1 MPDDQSSS
9 LLGEPE
15 DQSSS
20 GTVTGD
26 KTSPVVV
33 TPLLEVSDDP
43 SLSLVE

>member
-1 MPDDQSSS
+1 MADDQSSS

-20 GTVTGD
+20 DTLTGD

-33 TPLLEVSDDP
+33 TPLREASDDP
-43 SLSLVE
+43 SLAW